1 MLLPQMNLAN
11 RHDIDL
17 TDNNR
22 QPNLICVYDE
32 LSEIVLQQLREPL
45 PQAERKHMCDD
56 LQRCV
61 VAMIFRKNI
70 TTKVVWN
77 GFV

>member
-1 MLLPQMNLAN
+1 MFTTNYRKLY
-11 RHDIDL
+11 
-17 TDNNR
+17 DNNCLNR
-22 QPNLICVYDE
+22 YRRLT
-32 LSEIVLQQLREPL
+32 
-45 PQAERKHMCDD
+45 KHMCDD
-56 LQRCV
+56 LRQCV